1 MVTSECTEVAQA
13 PSGVIAVSTV
23 VTRENGDGSVPG
35 GRHKTRP
42 WPYSRAVPSRVS
54 GQRKKTKEASIG
66 LGRCE
71 PTVTPRPDGASV
83 ESSGYKWI

>member
-13 PSGVIAVSTV
+13 PSGVLATSTV

-42 WPYSRAVPSRVS
+42 RPYSRAVPLRVS
-54 GQRKKTKEASIG
+54 GQREKRPRKRR
-66 LGRCE
+66 LGWE
-71 PTVTPRPDGASV
+71 DVSQP
-83 ESSGYKWI
+83 